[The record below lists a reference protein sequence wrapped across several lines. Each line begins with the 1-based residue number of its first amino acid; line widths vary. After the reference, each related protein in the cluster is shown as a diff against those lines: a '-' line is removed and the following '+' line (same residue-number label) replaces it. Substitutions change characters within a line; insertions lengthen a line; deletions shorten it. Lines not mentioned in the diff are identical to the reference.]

1 MICREKML
9 ASQRGLVSLANKVTF
24 TIITILIVV
33 III

>member
-1 MICREKML
+1 ML

-24 TIITILIVV
+24 TIITIPIVV